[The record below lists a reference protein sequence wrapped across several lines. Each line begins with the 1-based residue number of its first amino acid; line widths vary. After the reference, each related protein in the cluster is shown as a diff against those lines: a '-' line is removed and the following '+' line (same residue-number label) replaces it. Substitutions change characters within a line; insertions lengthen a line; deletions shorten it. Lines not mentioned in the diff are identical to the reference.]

1 MYKLTSFTAILRADG
16 ACIPADPAN
25 SDYAAYLAWCTLPC
39 GECEGRGAI
48 PDLAGIGVKQCPACR
63 GMQRNTPEPADIP
76 DPKIAIRAQIV
87 QLEQAQLMPRATR
100 EFMLLFVETNN
111 LTAMPGY
118 APLKAFDNEIVA
130 LRNQL

>member
-1 MYKLTSFTAILRADG
+1 MYKLTQYSTILRADG
-16 ACIPADPAN
+16 ACIPADPLN
-25 SDYAAYLAWCTLPC
+25 TDYAAYVAWLA
-39 GECEGRGAI
+39 EG
-48 PDLAGIGVKQCPACR
+48 
-63 GMQRNTPEPADIP
+63 NTPTPADIP
-76 DPKIAIRAQIV
+76 DPKIAIREQIQ

-118 APLKAFDNEIVA
+118 APLKAFDNQIVA

>member
-1 MYKLTSFTAILRADG
+1 MFKLDASGKAANKIGTGGYHNVDTS
-16 ACIPADPAN
+16 PE
-25 SDYAAYLAWCTLPC
+25 YLAWIA
-39 GECEGRGAI
+39 EG
-48 PDLAGIGVKQCPACR
+48 
-63 GMQRNTPEPADIP
+63 NTPEPADPI
-76 DPKIAIRAQIV
+76 DPKIAIRAQIS

-100 EFMLLFVETNN
+100 EFMLLFVEQNN